1 MKPESFELFYR
12 WARDMKESRPT
23 SKYYQQLWVTV
34 LDCAPNLEKVRI
46 LLKEDMKR
54 CIKDSETFAS
64 DVSYVNE
71 CAQFITNHCEA
82 ILKIKELE

>member
-1 MKPESFELFYR
+1 MKTNSFERFYL
-12 WARDMKESRPT
+12 WARDQKDSKPT
-23 SKYYQQLWVTV
+23 NKYYQQLWVTV
-34 LDCAPNLEKVRI
+34 VDCAPNLDKVHT

-54 CIKDSETFAS
+54 CIRESEKYSS

-82 ILKIKELE
+82 ILKIRELG